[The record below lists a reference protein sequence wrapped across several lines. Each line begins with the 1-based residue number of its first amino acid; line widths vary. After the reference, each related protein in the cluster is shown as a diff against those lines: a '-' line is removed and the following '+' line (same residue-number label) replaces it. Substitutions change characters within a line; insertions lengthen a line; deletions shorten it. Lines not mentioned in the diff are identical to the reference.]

1 MLNLSSCMYDVGKD
15 ILTKTTLLPWY
26 ALLKNKYDGY

>member
-1 MLNLSSCMYDVGKD
+1 MLNLSSCMYDVRKD

-26 ALLKNKYDGY
+26 ALLNNKYDGY